1 MLKCRIKSRE
11 RKCTLGIIKH
21 FTYMIFV
28 FKNENQRQ
36 CGSLK
41 INLKIWITISPHKKY
56 EIRKKVSLCI
66 NYTFSS
72 ICSIYT
78 YILHLSGLFY
88 SFAAAIQDM
97 SPHFSNEPTLQAL
110 RSVKTGV
117 KLANVINSISRNGSL
132 SSVMSKWRVERGG
145 GVIRDINKAKKLK
158 SPFNLDAW
166 R

>member
-1 MLKCRIKSRE
+1 
-11 RKCTLGIIKH
+11 
-21 FTYMIFV
+21 
-28 FKNENQRQ
+28 
-36 CGSLK
+36 
-41 INLKIWITISPHKKY
+41 
-56 EIRKKVSLCI
+56 
-66 NYTFSS
+66 
-72 ICSIYT
+72 
-78 YILHLSGLFY
+78 
-88 SFAAAIQDM
+88 M

-132 SSVMSKWRVERGG
+132 SSVMSKWRVEGGG

>member
-41 INLKIWITISPHKKY
+41 INLKIWINY
-56 EIRKKVSLCI
+56 LKKVSLCI

-132 SSVMSKWRVERGG
+132 SSVMSKWRVEGGG
-145 GVIRDINKAKKLK
+145 GVIRDKAKKLK

>member
-1 MLKCRIKSRE
+1 MHTRYNKTFYITWFLFLKMKTKDNAVLWKLILRYES
-11 RKCTLGIIKH
+11 
-21 FTYMIFV
+21 
-28 FKNENQRQ
+28 
-36 CGSLK
+36 
-41 INLKIWITISPHKKY
+41 TISPHKKY

-132 SSVMSKWRVERGG
+132 SSVMSKWRVEGG

-158 SPFNLDAW
+158 LRFNLDAW

>member
-1 MLKCRIKSRE
+1 MKF
-11 RKCTLGIIKH
+11 G
-21 FTYMIFV
+21 
-28 FKNENQRQ
+28 
-36 CGSLK
+36 
-41 INLKIWITISPHKKY
+41 
-56 EIRKKVSLCI
+56 KKVSLCI

-72 ICSIYT
+72 ICSFYT

-132 SSVMSKWRVERGG
+132 SSVMSK
-145 GVIRDINKAKKLK
+145 
-158 SPFNLDAW
+158 
-166 R
+166 

>member
-11 RKCTLGIIKH
+11 RKFTLGIIKH
-21 FTYMIFV
+21 FTYMIFI

-36 CGSLK
+36 CSSLK

-72 ICSIYT
+72 TCICSIYT

-132 SSVMSKWRVERGG
+132 SSVMSKWRVEGG
-145 GVIRDINKAKKLK
+145 GDN
-158 SPFNLDAW
+158 
-166 R
+166 

>member
-1 MLKCRIKSRE
+1 MHTRYNKTFYITWFLFLKMKTKDNAVLWKLILRYES
-11 RKCTLGIIKH
+11 
-21 FTYMIFV
+21 
-28 FKNENQRQ
+28 
-36 CGSLK
+36 
-41 INLKIWITISPHKKY
+41 TISPWKKY

-72 ICSIYT
+72 TCICSIYT

-132 SSVMSKWRVERGG
+132 SSVMSKWRVEGG
-145 GVIRDINKAKKLK
+145 GGN
-158 SPFNLDAW
+158 
-166 R
+166 